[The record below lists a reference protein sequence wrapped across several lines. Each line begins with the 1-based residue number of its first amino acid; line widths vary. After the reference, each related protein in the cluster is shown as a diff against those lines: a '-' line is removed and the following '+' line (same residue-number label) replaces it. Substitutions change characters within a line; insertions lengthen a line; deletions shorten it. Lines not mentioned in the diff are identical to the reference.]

1 MSRYFNELV
10 DIVDGRGYE
19 NLLLHMFNTP
29 FYCKVREDGHHLH
42 HCDELRT
49 ECNAHKSDEY
59 NVLEFFIML
68 ARGMD
73 DIMHDLKHGDRTV
86 DWFWMMMENM
96 HLTQYTNTCYD
107 EEIIDIIINRFL
119 ERKFNKNGEGGPF
132 PLKRPL
138 ANMKRTDW
146 WYAMNWY
153 INENYNYEFDEV
165 ESEDFNY
172 E

>member
-29 FYCKVREDGHHLH
+29 FYCKVASDENHLH
-42 HCDELRT
+42 HCNDLRS
-49 ECNAHKSDEY
+49 ECNAHLADDY
-59 NVLEFFIML
+59 NVLEFFIAL

-73 DIMHDLKHGDRTV
+73 DILHDLKHGDRTA

-96 HLTQYTNTCYD
+96 RLTQYTNPHYD
-107 EEIIDIIINRFL
+107 EEIVDIIISRFV
-119 ERKFNKNGEGGPF
+119 ERKFNKNGDGGPF
-132 PLKRPL
+132 PLRHPL

-153 INENYNYEFDEV
+153 VEENYGYEFDDV
-165 ESEDFNY
+165 ESEDFDD